1 MIRRRACVGTCSYPQ
16 REQKTWLRAVR
27 LPFVGRQQ
35 ILAAFMNA
43 PSRTFVIS
51 AFFCR
56 YSDQSQVVIS
66 GDS

>member
-1 MIRRRACVGTCSYPQ
+1 SMVSA
-16 REQKTWLRAVR
+16 L
-27 LPFVGRQQ
+27 
-35 ILAAFMNA
+35 
-43 PSRTFVIS
+43 SRTFVIS